1 MSALDLRAR
10 VTAQREAIATV
21 CRRRHVR
28 RLELFG
34 SLARGEGHPG
44 SDVDLLVDFE
54 PLPPGAYA
62 EAYFGLREDLEQLFD
77 APVDLVVERAIRN
90 PFFRQAIE
98 GQREALYAA

>member
-1 MSALDLRAR
+1 MSGADLHAR
-10 VTAQREAIATV
+10 ITARREAIAAI
-21 CRRRHVR
+21 CRARHVR
-28 RLELFG
+28 RLDLFG
-34 SLARGEGHPG
+34 SLARGEAHAG

-54 PLPPGAYA
+54 PLPPGAYSD
-62 EAYFGLREDLEQLFD
+62 AYFGLREDLEHLLG